1 MCIVYAWNPVQSIG
15 VIPDAA
21 QDVGVLECI
30 VMRVATRSL
39 VRALRARGTR
49 PGSKVNSAVR
59 IDALQCWDNRRPLET
74 NASMS
79 TEPRTPSSSS
89 PSSTDRTARLR
100 AEVDKLEA
108 FCMVVRAASAAKDHA
123 AFTEVSLAAS
133 QALHA
138 KFGGGSITSVFAWL
152 TGR

>member
-1 MCIVYAWNPVQSIG
+1 
-15 VIPDAA
+15 
-21 QDVGVLECI
+21 
-30 VMRVATRSL
+30 
-39 VRALRARGTR
+39 
-49 PGSKVNSAVR
+49 
-59 IDALQCWDNRRPLET
+59 
-74 NASMS
+74 MS
-79 TEPRTPSSSS
+79 TEPRAPSSSS

-123 AFTEVSLAAS
+123 AFTELSLAAS

-152 TGR
+152 TGREGQAALQSVVSGEVALTGSLSVAQITEAVKLAQQAERLRGKRG